1 MKLRLFAVR
10 SVLAMS
16 LMALSATLMAGPM
29 SPDERRQMRQEMRD
43 YWRQSPQ
50 EDRYR
55 QRNDRGWQPM
65 PQEDRQR
72 MRDEMRGKRDGG
84 YGGAYGSGGYG
95 NAWGGQ
101 GNPYGGGNGGNRGGG
116 RR

>member
-1 MKLRLFAVR
+1 MKLRQLAVR

-16 LMALSATLMAGPM
+16 LMAACATAFAGPM

-84 YGGAYGSGGYG
+84 YNGAYG
-95 NAWGGQ
+95 GGQ